1 MGDWR
6 PKCNFEIADSFVFD
20 ELPLEENL
28 KIAGV
33 KVIPLHEESIIFAM
47 IRNSFVPVLQGT
59 HEEELRAKECLI
71 GQFANQLAL
80 TIDSH

>member
-6 PKCNFEIADSFVFD
+6 PKCDFEIADSFVFN
-20 ELPLEENL
+20 ELSFEEDL

-33 KVIPLHEESIIFAM
+33 KMVSLHKESIIFAM

-71 GQFANQLAL
+71 GQLANQLAF